1 MFKRS
6 PLIELRARCV
16 HPVFSNVFDLALQS
30 VDESIRMA
38 TELLM
43 LSGLLKFFIFFCIAL
58 LINPYD
64 I

>member
-6 PLIELRARCV
+6 PLTELRARCV
-16 HPVFSNVFDLALQS
+16 NPVFSNVFDLALQS

-43 LSGLLKFFIFFCIAL
+43 LGGLLKFFTLLCIAM